1 MAYLSLID
9 LDGSIPA
16 QFLLQAL
23 DDDNDQVIDAA
34 VWTKVLA
41 AAEEE
46 VDSFLEG
53 RFTLP
58 LTTVPKLMKQAT
70 QAFVCELLYRRR
82 GTPDETNPWK
92 KQADGLR
99 KRLAQVQAG
108 DLKLSAAPDSDAIMP
123 DPAAVVILEDSTLGS
138 TGRRLA

>member
-1 MAYLSLID
+1 MAYLSLSD
-9 LDGSIPA
+9 LDGHIPA
-16 QFLLQAL
+16 QFLIQAL

-34 VWTKVLA
+34 VWAKVLA

-58 LTTVPKLMKQAT
+58 LVTVPKLIKQAAL
-70 QAFVCELLYRRR
+70 AFVCELLYRRR

-99 KRLAQVQAG
+99 KRLSQVQAG
-108 DLKLSAAPDSDAIMP
+108 DFKLSASPDSDTAMP
-123 DPAAVVILEDSTLGS
+123 DPAASIILEESRLG
-138 TGRRLA
+138 TGRTLA